1 MTDKGVVS
9 LGELGVL
16 TADSATS
23 RVGFHELCCSA
34 DADQFLESLG
44 SAFYPAQLRPRS
56 SPVTQP
62 LSESLLNV
70 AQLPHLTLGVVRLG
84 TEASLD
90 SGAIGAYHINVPIV
104 GAVESQCGKQQM
116 VAVPGKAAV
125 FTPRE
130 HTVIPWSEPHSTQVC
145 IKIPQR
151 MLEDELEALL
161 GHPVR
166 PSVHF
171 DLEFDLETGPGRSW
185 LATLRLLLSELGDPH
200 SLVHRSDHYCEYI
213 ERALVGGLVLAH
225 QHEYQDELRAPR
237 PPARPRTVQ
246 RVIQAIEEAPEEPW
260 SLEKMAQHAGVS
272 GRRLQQGFAE
282 CLGVT
287 PMAYLRRVRLERARK
302 DLSRGLSVTDTAYRW
317 GFGNLGRF
325 ARAYQD
331 RFGEAPSETRRRSR

>member
-9 LGELGVL
+9 LGDLGLL
-16 TADSATS
+16 TADSVTS
-23 RVGFHELCCSA
+23 RMGFHKLCCSA
-34 DADQFLESLG
+34 DTDQFLENLT
-44 SAFYPAQLRPRS
+44 SAFYPAQLRPRRG
-56 SPVTQP
+56 PVAQRLP
-62 LSESLLNV
+62 ESLLNV
-70 AQLPHLTLGVVRLG
+70 AQLTHLTLGVVRFG
-84 TEASLD
+84 TEAGID
-90 SGAIGAYHINVPIV
+90 SGAIGAYHINMPIV
-104 GAVESQCGKQQM
+104 GAVESHCGKQKM

-130 HTVIPWSEPHSTQVC
+130 HTLMPWFEPHATQVC

-151 MLEDELEALL
+151 LLEAELEALL

-166 PSVHF
+166 SSVHF

-200 SLVHRSDHYCEYI
+200 SLVHRSNQYCEYI

-225 QHEYQDELRAPR
+225 QHEYQDELYAPQ

-260 SLEKMAQHAGVS
+260 SLEKMARHAGVS

-287 PMAYLRRVRLERARK
+287 PMAYVRRVRLERAHE
-302 DLSRGLSVTDTAYRW
+302 DLSMGLPVTDTAYRW

-331 RFGEAPSETRRRSR
+331 RFGEAPSETRRRSW